1 MTTTPDPAGTDP
13 EQQSI
18 TAPATAASTAPA
30 SATTGERAD
39 LVASLGRHRDFLRFA
54 VRDLSDEQ
62 ARERTTV
69 SELTLGGLVK
79 HVADTE
85 AQWATFMV
93 EGSASAPDVDW
104 DSIDWTNPPAE
115 IAAYADSHR
124 LKDDE
129 TLDGQLARYAEIAQH
144 TDDLVMTLDLDTSYA
159 LPKAPWFEPGARWSV
174 RRAVLHVLAE
184 TSQHAGH
191 ADIIREALDGQKTMG

>member
-1 MTTTPDPAGTDP
+1 MTTTPESST
-13 EQQSI
+13 QQS
-18 TAPATAASTAPA
+18 AS
-30 SATTGERAD
+30 SRERAD
-39 LVASLGRHRDFLRFA
+39 LVQALRRHRDFLRFA
-54 VRDLSDEQ
+54 VRGIDDEQ
-62 ARERTTV
+62 ARQRTTV

-85 AQWATFMV
+85 VQWATFMT
-93 EGSASAPDVDW
+93 EGAGSAPDIDW
-104 DSIDWTNPPAE
+104 ESIDWSNPPAE

-129 TLDGQLARYAEIAQH
+129 TLEGQLARYDEIARH
-144 TDDLVMTLDLDTSYA
+144 TDELVQTLDLDTDHE

-174 RRAVLHVLAE
+174 RRAVLHLLAE

-191 ADIIREALDGQKTMG
+191 ADIIRESLDGQKTMG

>member
-1 MTTTPDPAGTDP
+1 MTTTP
-13 EQQSI
+13 
-18 TAPATAASTAPA
+18 A
-30 SATTGERAD
+30 SASPTAGNRERAD
-39 LVASLGRHRDFLRFA
+39 LIESLRRHRDFLRFA
-54 VRDLSDEQ
+54 VRELSDDQ
-62 ARERTTV
+62 ARQRTTV

-93 EGSASAPDVDW
+93 EGAGSAPDIDW
-104 DSIDWTNPPAE
+104 ESIDWSNPPAE

-129 TLDGQLARYAEIAQH
+129 TLAGQLARWYDIARH
-144 TDDLVMTLDLDTSYA
+144 TDELVQTLDLDTDHE

-174 RRAVLHVLAE
+174 RRAVLHVIAE

-191 ADIIREALDGQKTMG
+191 ADIIRESLDGQKTMG